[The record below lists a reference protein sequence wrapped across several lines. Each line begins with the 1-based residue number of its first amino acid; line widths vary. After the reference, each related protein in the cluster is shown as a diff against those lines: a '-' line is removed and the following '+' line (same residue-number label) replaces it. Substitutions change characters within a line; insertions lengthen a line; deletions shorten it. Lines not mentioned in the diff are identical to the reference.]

1 VLAHLGAF
9 LALASVI
16 VAIPGPSVMLIV
28 KSTILRGRRAAM
40 LVAVGVLCG
49 DLVWAAAAVGGIT
62 ALIVASRP
70 AFEVLRLA
78 GAAYLVYL
86 GLRLLLA
93 RGTHLDVRQTPDL
106 AGGRRSHRAFGEG
119 LLCELSNPKTLVV
132 FTSVVPQFLSHHAPA
147 GEVAIFGLLF
157 AVLGFFSLT
166 IYAAVLAVTRHAV
179 RRRRLGDLLL
189 RASGGLLMFFGI
201 GLVADQSA

>member
-1 VLAHLGAF
+1 VLAHLVAF

-106 AGGRRSHRAFGEG
+106 AAGRSSHRAFGEG

-166 IYAAVLAVTRHAV
+166 VYAAVLGVTRRAV

>member
-93 RGTHLDVRQTPDL
+93 RCTHLDVRQTPDL

>member
-1 VLAHLGAF
+1 
-9 LALASVI
+9 
-16 VAIPGPSVMLIV
+16 
-28 KSTILRGRRAAM
+28 
-40 LVAVGVLCG
+40 
-49 DLVWAAAAVGGIT
+49 
-62 ALIVASRP
+62 
-70 AFEVLRLA
+70 
-78 GAAYLVYL
+78 
-86 GLRLLLA
+86 
-93 RGTHLDVRQTPDL
+93 
-106 AGGRRSHRAFGEG
+106 

-132 FTSVVPQFLSHHAPA
+132 FTSVIPQFLSHHAPA

-166 IYAAVLAVTRHAV
+166 IYAAVLGVTRRAV

>member
-1 VLAHLGAF
+1 MIAHLVAF
-9 LALASVI
+9 VALAGVI

-28 KSTILRGRRAAM
+28 KSTILRGRRASM

-49 DLVWAAAAVGGIT
+49 DLVWAAAAVVGIT

-78 GAAYLVYL
+78 GAAYLIYL

-93 RGTHLDVRQTPDL
+93 RSRQLDVRETA
-106 AGGRRSHRAFGEG
+106 AGAAARSSRRAFGEG
-119 LLCELSNPKTLVV
+119 LLCELSNPKSLIV
-132 FTSVVPQFLSHHAPA
+132 FTSLIPQFLSHHAPA

-157 AVLGFFSLT
+157 ALLGFLSLS
-166 IYAAVLAVTRHAV
+166 IYAAVLGVTHRAV
-179 RRRRLGDLLL
+179 RRRRVPDLLL
-189 RASGGLLMFFGI
+189 RASGGLLVIFGV
-201 GLVADQSA
+201 GLVVDRSS

>member
-1 VLAHLGAF
+1 VLAHLVAF
-9 LALASVI
+9 LALAGVI

-93 RGTHLDVRQTPDL
+93 RGTHLDVRQTPGL
-106 AGGRRSHRAFGEG
+106 AAGRSSHRDFGEG

-179 RRRRLGDLLL
+179 RRRRLGDILL